1 LFSVQYIKRRRNDFN
16 VYAGRL
22 QVEDPQLQAI
32 FDGGVSDSFVLPV
45 LQCPYQFWRT
55 NSTVTSTAVVAR
67 IAEETIA
74 RSSAEK
80 ETEAAVRDRGDRLVE
95 GLMVGDRAGPRPHR
109 AHALRAGAINLKNE
123 PGGCILWLP
132 PRIFYGTARA
142 TLALDV
148 TKVIRTPLGIF
159 H

>member
-1 LFSVQYIKRRRNDFN
+1 M
-16 VYAGRL
+16 
-22 QVEDPQLQAI
+22 QAI

-95 GLMVGDRAGPRPHR
+95 GLMVGDRAGPRPPQGPR
-109 AHALRAGAINLKNE
+109 IARESPE
-123 PGGCILWLP
+123 PGECMAPAYISWRGACDP
-132 PRIFYGTARA
+132 SPGRQ
-142 TLALDV
+142 
-148 TKVIRTPLGIF
+148 
-159 H
+159 